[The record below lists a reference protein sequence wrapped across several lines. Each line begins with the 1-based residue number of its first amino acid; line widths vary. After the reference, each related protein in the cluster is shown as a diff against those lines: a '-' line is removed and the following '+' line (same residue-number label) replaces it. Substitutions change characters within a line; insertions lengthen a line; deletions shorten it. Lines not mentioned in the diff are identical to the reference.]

1 MTRSRTLFALL
12 VVALLAAMSAPG
24 GAARARDP
32 RAARDAARA
41 RKAKLAA
48 ELNTLEASEK
58 QLLGAARALNDQVL
72 ARAARVAPP
81 RQAVRA
87 ATAELVEAD
96 QSLKETRSALSR
108 LGDLL

>member
-12 VVALLAAMSAPG
+12 VVALLAAMTAPV

-48 ELNTLEASEK
+48 ELNTLEASER

-72 ARAARVAPP
+72 SQAAKVDA
-81 RQAVRA
+81 AVRRCGPRPPSSSRP
-87 ATAELVEAD
+87 TA
-96 QSLKETRSALSR
+96 R
-108 LGDLL
+108 